1 MRTLCEIVTQYL
13 TKYVDSLMLSRCLV
27 LTAIFIIVIIRF
39 TSSTV
44 NPHESCLAPSFLQNT
59 IEIF

>member
-1 MRTLCEIVTQYL
+1 MGILCEIMTQYL
-13 TKYVDSLMLSRCLV
+13 TKHVDSLVLSRCLV
-27 LTAIFIIVIIRF
+27 LSAIFIIVIIRF

-44 NPHESCLAPSFLQNT
+44 NPQESCLAPSFLQNA